1 MGCPILCT
9 LSFFPLAIPVIAQCP
24 HEQSG
29 HGDIDGDYGR
39 AQQYG
44 LSLTKTDP
52 ATAASECQI
61 S

>member
-9 LSFFPLAIPVIAQCP
+9 LSFFPLAIPVIARCP

-29 HGDIDGDYGR
+29 HGDIDGDYGW

-44 LSLTKTDP
+44 LSLTKIDL